1 MKINLLKAC
10 SCLSLGV
17 TLWFV
22 FAAGAYGFNK
32 SEQRKLLEEIAN
44 EVNASAPTRISNEL
58 VLTRTIVRDYDE
70 LAYVFHNLVYKAYQ
84 INRSVFPQLKA
95 QTERGVCSKPDTRR
109 LLEEFGVSLSYVYY
123 DKENTYIGEFT
134 IKPRD
139 CGFWK

>member
-1 MKINLLKAC
+1 M
-10 SCLSLGV
+10 
-17 TLWFV
+17 FV
-22 FAAGAYGFNK
+22 AGAYGSNK
-32 SEQRKLLEEIAN
+32 SEQRKQLEEIAN
-44 EVNASAPTRISNEL
+44 ELNASAPIRISNEL
-58 VLTRTIVRDYDE
+58 VLTRIIVRDYDE
-70 LAYVFHNLVYKAYQ
+70 LAYVFHNLVYKASQ

-139 CGFWK
+139 CGL